1 VINLKPPLA
10 ALAIAL
16 SSQAALAA
24 TGPSLD
30 VSGDVRIRGEQ
41 DWDSQNAAGV
51 KRLERTRFRIRAR
64 LNVKANLGGG
74 FVARGRVRTGGEGS
88 QQNANI
94 TFHDFDG
101 NPEDTLKL
109 SVDQFSLAWQGKS
122 GGVEVGRMAFPF
134 FTQNEY
140 FWDGDINPLGFAGN
154 ISVPIGKNWKLRLN
168 GGAFKLP
175 VALSLYAGELIAG
188 QGVLE
193 HKSATLAAGLF
204 RFNADRSDPDRLRL
218 LHGNGSRDY
227 GILALNARYKLPLGG
242 RSFVLGADFYQNLK
256 SYRNS
261 SNAINRANAS
271 QRTGYVL
278 SAAWG
283 DTSKPGHFQLG
294 YRWSH
299 MEKLAVNASYAHDD
313 LARFG
318 TPAQAALTD
327 LKGHDIYA
335 NVAVT
340 KSITIG
346 VRTMLVKRITNIENG
361 KRARI
366 DLSYKFN

>member
-1 VINLKPPLA
+1 LPLA

-16 SSQAALAA
+16 SSHTALAA

-41 DWDSQNAAGV
+41 DWDSQTAAGV
-51 KRLERTRFRIRAR
+51 KRHERTRARVRAR
-64 LNVKANLGGG
+64 LNVKADLGGG

-94 TFHDFDG
+94 TFHDFDR

-109 SVDQFSLAWQGKS
+109 TVDQFSLARQGKS

-140 FWDGDINPLGFAGN
+140 FWDGDINPLGVAGN
-154 ISVPIGKNWKLRLN
+154 IRLPIGKDWKLRLT

-175 VALSLYAGELIAG
+175 VARSLYSGELFAG
-188 QGVLE
+188 QAVLE
-193 HKSATLAAGLF
+193 HKSATVAAGLF
-204 RFNADRSDPDRLRL
+204 RFDADRSDRDRLRL
-218 LHGNGSRDY
+218 LDGNGSRDY
-227 GILALNARYKLPLGG
+227 AILALNAQYKLLLGG

-261 SNAINRANAS
+261 ADPISRANGN

-283 DTSKPGHFQLG
+283 DTSKPGHFQIG

-299 MEKLAVNASYAHDD
+299 MEKLAVNGSYAHDD

-318 TPAQAALTD
+318 TAAQAALSD
-327 LKGHDIYA
+327 LKGHDIYV

-340 KSITIG
+340 KAITVG
-346 VRTMLVKRITNIENG
+346 VRTMLVKRITNREDG

-366 DLSYKFN
+366 DFTYKFN